1 MPGSKEIRTKIKSV
15 QNTRKITKAME
26 MVAASKMRRAQERMR
41 MARPYGEKI
50 RNVAAHMSR
59 ANPEYRHPFLVARD
73 TVKRVGIIVVTTDK
87 GLCGGLNTNVLR
99 VALNNIRDWESQ
111 GEDIEACAIG
121 NKGLGFL
128 QRLGANVVSQV
139 TGLGDRPNME
149 RLIGAVKIMLDGYM
163 DDRFDRL
170 MIFYTR
176 FINTMKQEP
185 VMEQLLPLAG
195 SSFALHD
202 GGQSVTPAGAWDYI
216 YEPDPESVLSQ
227 VLTRYVEALIYQA
240 VAENMA
246 SEQSARMVAMKS
258 ASDNAGSVI
267 DELTLAYNKAR
278 QAAITKELAEIVG
291 GAAAV

>member
-1 MPGSKEIRTKIKSV
+1 MPGSKEIRNKIKSV

-50 RNVAAHMSR
+50 RNVAAHISH
-59 ANPEYRHPFLVARD
+59 ANPEYRHPFLIERD
-73 TVKRVGIIVVTTDK
+73 TVKRVGIIVVTADK

-99 VALNNIRDWESQ
+99 LVLNRVREWEAA
-111 GEDIEACAIG
+111 GEEIEACAVG
-121 NKGLGFL
+121 GKGLGFL
-128 QRLGANVVSQV
+128 QRLGAKVASQV
-139 TGLGDRPNME
+139 IGLGDRPQME
-149 RLIGAVKIMLDGYM
+149 KLVGAVKVMLDGYTA
-163 DDRFDRL
+163 DRFDRL
-170 MIFYTR
+170 EIFYTR
-176 FINTMKQEP
+176 FVNTMKQEP
-185 VMEQLLPLAG
+185 VMEQLLPLSAE
-195 SSFALHD
+195 HI
-202 GGQSVTPAGAWDYI
+202 SVSQESAAATPTGTWDYI
-216 YEPDPESVLSQ
+216 YEPDAAVVLNQ

-267 DELTLAYNKAR
+267 DELTLVYNKSR
-278 QAAITKELAEIVG
+278 QALITKELSEIVG